1 MRRRERGDL
10 EEDDVPGLEGLLPGL
25 ATALHQ
31 SQQMRQVQ
39 HNLMFKIKSQPQ
51 RGFLEEGCFNSR
63 GNTRLERSSGCNAAN
78 DQATPPPQSCATFR
92 TIFNA

>member
-39 HNLMFKIKSQPQ
+39 HNLMFKIKSQSQFLRVALTAEVIPDWREALDAMLQTTKQ
-51 RGFLEEGCFNSR
+51 RLHPSHVPPLE
-63 GNTRLERSSGCNAAN
+63 
-78 DQATPPPQSCATFR
+78 Q
-92 TIFNA
+92 

>member
-39 HNLMFKIKSQPQ
+39 HNLMFKIKSQSQ

-63 GNTRLERSSGCNAAN
+63 GTIPGWREALDAMLQTTKQRLHPSHV
-78 DQATPPPQSCATFR
+78 PP
-92 TIFNA
+92 